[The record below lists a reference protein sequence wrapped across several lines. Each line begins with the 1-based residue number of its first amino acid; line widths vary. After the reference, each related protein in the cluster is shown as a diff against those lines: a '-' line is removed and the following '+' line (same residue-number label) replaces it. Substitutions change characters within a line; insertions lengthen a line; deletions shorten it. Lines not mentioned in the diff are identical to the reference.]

1 MSSGLAS
8 SAEQHDREQLAFRF
22 DYALGSDPGD
32 YTYRMDAYLFVPR
45 NVGVNRNNYSKGE
58 FYSDV
63 TPYMRL
69 HADPLPLEVLG
80 DPSAAQSPL
89 SQLHAA
95 AQAFADGG

>member
-1 MSSGLAS
+1 MNPGLAT
-8 SAEQHDREQLAFRF
+8 SAEQHDHEQLEFRF

-63 TPYMRL
+63 TPYMRCASGCRRSAKSSRTTDTAA
-69 HADPLPLEVLG
+69 ADRDE
-80 DPSAAQSPL
+80 PL
-89 SQLHAA
+89 SSSPST
-95 AQAFADGG
+95 